1 MLIDYNN
8 NYEIKIKNDLTD
20 KTEKNVLNEIDKFI
34 NSTETTPN
42 DKIKSNTT
50 THVVRLNEYATQ
62 ITHGK
67 DNTVGTFKHT
77 ETKPNN
83 TQIIKNDVV
92 EITHNVEKLTNQTA
106 KNTTTSNTSISE
118 KIEQPKII
126 KQLKP
131 IQELDN
137 YFKGDVQAIVM
148 AILTDDFDFEEYE
161 INQNIQN
168 IKISYGSDGFSK
180 YTQST
185 PLIIQTKKPN
195 AIRYTL
201 LNLSEKSQ
209 KNNIMWDQ
217 LIQLLNEMVEN
228 TTSVNSLL
236 MLISDLYHEM
246 QNH

>member
-50 THVVRLNEYATQ
+50 THVVRLNEYATH

-67 DNTVGTFKHT
+67 NNTVGTFKHT

-92 EITHNVEKLTNQTA
+92 EITHNVEKLTNPTE
-106 KNTTTSNTSISE
+106 KNTTTPNTSISE
-118 KIEQPKII
+118 KIEQPKTI
-126 KQLKP
+126 KQLKS

-137 YFKGDVQAIVM
+137 YFEGDVQAIVM
-148 AILTDDFDFEEYE
+148 AIFTDDFDFEEYE

-195 AIRYTL
+195 AIRYAL

-217 LIQLLNEMVEN
+217 LMQLLNEMVEN
-228 TTSVNSLL
+228 AKSVNSLL

>member
-67 DNTVGTFKHT
+67 NNTVGTFKHT

-92 EITHNVEKLTNQTA
+92 EITHNVEKLTNPTE
-106 KNTTTSNTSISE
+106 KNTSISE
-118 KIEQPKII
+118 KIEQPKTI
-126 KQLKP
+126 KQLKS

-137 YFKGDVQAIVM
+137 YFEGDVQAIVM
-148 AILTDDFDFEEYE
+148 AILTDDFDFEEY
-161 INQNIQN
+161 
-168 IKISYGSDGFSK
+168 KSK
-180 YTQST
+180 
-185 PLIIQTKKPN
+185 PKK
-195 AIRYTL
+195 Y
-201 LNLSEKSQ
+201 
-209 KNNIMWDQ
+209 KNK
-217 LIQLLNEMVEN
+217 L
-228 TTSVNSLL
+228 
-236 MLISDLYHEM
+236 
-246 QNH
+246 

>member
-34 NSTETTPN
+34 NSTETIPN

-67 DNTVGTFKHT
+67 NNTVGTFKHT

-92 EITHNVEKLTNQTA
+92 EITHNVEKLTNPTA

-118 KIEQPKII
+118 KIEQPKTI
-126 KQLKP
+126 KQLKS

-137 YFKGDVQAIVM
+137 YFQGDVQAIVM

-195 AIRYTL
+195 AIRYAL

-228 TTSVNSLL
+228 ATSVNSLL

>member
-8 NYEIKIKNDLTD
+8 NYEIKIKNDLSD

-67 DNTVGTFKHT
+67 NNTVETFKQT
-77 ETKPNN
+77 EVKPNN

-92 EITHNVEKLTNQTA
+92 EITHNVEKLANQTA
-106 KNTTTSNTSISE
+106 KNTTISNTSISE
-118 KIEQPKII
+118 KIEQPKTI

-148 AILTDDFDFEEYE
+148 AVLTDDFDFEEYE

>member
-1 MLIDYNN
+1 M
-8 NYEIKIKNDLTD
+8 
-20 KTEKNVLNEIDKFI
+20 
-34 NSTETTPN
+34 
-42 DKIKSNTT
+42 
-50 THVVRLNEYATQ
+50 
-62 ITHGK
+62 
-67 DNTVGTFKHT
+67 
-77 ETKPNN
+77 
-83 TQIIKNDVV
+83 
-92 EITHNVEKLTNQTA
+92 EITHNVEKLANQTA
-106 KNTTTSNTSISE
+106 KNTTISNTSISD
-118 KIEQPKII
+118 KIEQPKTI

-168 IKISYGSDGFSK
+168 IKISYGADGFSK

-201 LNLSEKSQ
+201 LKLSEKSQ

-217 LIQLLNEMVEN
+217 LMQLLNDMVEN
-228 TTSVNSLL
+228 AASVNSLL